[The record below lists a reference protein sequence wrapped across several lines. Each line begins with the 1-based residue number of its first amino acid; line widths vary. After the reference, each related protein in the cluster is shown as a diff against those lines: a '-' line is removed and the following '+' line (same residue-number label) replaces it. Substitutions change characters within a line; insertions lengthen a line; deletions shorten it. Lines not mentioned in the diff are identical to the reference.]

1 MVNYLVKILY
11 VIKNNNIC
19 YEEHS
24 TMKKTHL
31 RWLPAVFCSGML
43 AVAAAGCQKSYT
55 PPAGDF
61 RFDSFSER
69 ERSKADN
76 ILNSIKVLSL
86 EDAQKIALLNN
97 PSYISAFHSVTAAKM
112 RYYQSFSGYAPVISM
127 GAGVNGGITDMMSQK
142 HIANPQNDYSRG
154 VNMGISAN
162 WMLFDGLS
170 REFGV
175 MAAKHGY
182 SSAAALNED
191 SRRQL
196 LLAVAQAYYDILLA
210 NENRRIALED
220 MSFQLKNLRETEI
233 KHQYGAVPL
242 SDVLNFQIQ
251 VNQADSNRLTAEYN
265 YSTALYALAA
275 LMGYPEGTI
284 PDAIQFPEIKYESE
298 SLLLGVDTYLDM
310 ALANRPDLKAYREQ
324 LKISEYQLYQTY
336 SSFSPTI
343 SASASYALSSTKNIY
358 HGRNGGYSRSYDVQN
373 FDYGISANWVLF
385 NGFQRYN
392 ATREAKAAL
401 AIAEFSVAQAWL
413 GVVNDVRNA
422 YANYDVNIKQANLY
436 FAIRKLVF
444 EQRDL
449 VQAEYDAGQA
459 EIVRL
464 NEAQRNVVSAEG
476 TLVQAL
482 ANVQKARAQLEA
494 AANINNLGRGYQQV
508 SGAAVTL
515 DVLANNGMKATLEG
529 AADPAE
535 LARYLELDKGS
546 EAELNK
552 ALEIAPAE
560 NKTAGKAIP
569 SAAVGPMPKKK

>member
-1 MVNYLVKILY
+1 
-11 VIKNNNIC
+11 
-19 YEEHS
+19 
-24 TMKKTHL
+24 MKKTHL
-31 RWLPAVFCSGML
+31 RWLPAIACCGLL
-43 AVAAAGCQKSYT
+43 AVSATGCSKGYT
-55 PPAGDF
+55 PPAGDYK
-61 RFDSFSER
+61 FDTFSER
-69 ERSKADN
+69 ERSQADN
-76 ILNSIKVLSL
+76 ILRSIKTLSL

-97 PSYISAFHSVTAAKM
+97 PNYIAAYHSVNAAKM
-112 RYYQSFSGYAPVISM
+112 RYYKSFATYSPSFKMSAGWDGGIVDYKSQQGSKRNRSTNPNENYSSSFSGA
-127 GAGVNGGITDMMSQK
+127 
-142 HIANPQNDYSRG
+142 
-154 VNMGISAN
+154 ISAN

-170 REFGV
+170 REFGI
-175 MAAKHGY
+175 MAAKHSY
-182 SSAAALNED
+182 SSAVALND
-191 SRRQL
+191 NARRQL

-265 YSTALYALAA
+265 YSTALYTLAA

-284 PDAIQFPEIKYESE
+284 PDTIKFPEIKYESE
-298 SLLLGVDTYLDM
+298 SLLLSVDTYLDM
-310 ALANRPDLKAYREQ
+310 ALANRPDLKSYREQ

-336 SSFSPTI
+336 SAFSPQI
-343 SASASYALSSTKNIY
+343 NASASYSLTGSKTVY
-358 HGRNGGYSRSYDVQN
+358 HGSTAASQGGYSRSTDTQALS
-373 FDYGISANWVLF
+373 YGVSADWVIF

-392 ATREAKAAL
+392 AVREAKANL
-401 AIAEFSVAQAWL
+401 AISEFSTAQAWL
-413 GVVNDVRNA
+413 GVVNDVRTA

-494 AANINNLGRGYQQV
+494 AANVNNLGKGFESV

-515 DVLANNGMKATLEG
+515 EVLAKQGMQDNVTG
-529 AADPAE
+529 AADKE
-535 LARYLELDKGS
+535 EVDRYLAIAEAAAAEEAAAEVKQDVEEAADRKAIG
-546 EAELNK
+546 EAELK
-552 ALEIAPAE
+552 
-560 NKTAGKAIP
+560 KQGDF
-569 SAAVGPMPKKK
+569 VGPQPKK

>member
-1 MVNYLVKILY
+1 MK
-11 VIKNNNIC
+11 
-19 YEEHS
+19 HS
-24 TMKKTHL
+24 HL
-31 RWLPAVFCSGML
+31 RWLPAIACCGLL
-43 AVAAAGCQKSYT
+43 AVSAAGCSKGYT

-61 RFDSFSER
+61 KFDSFSER

-76 ILNSIKVLSL
+76 ILQSIKTLSL

-97 PSYISAFHSVTAAKM
+97 PNYIAAYHSVNAAKM
-112 RYYQSFSGYAPVISM
+112 RYYQAFASYSPTISM
-127 GAGVNGGITDMMSQK
+127 SAGWQGGITDYMSQQGSK
-142 HIANPQNDYSRG
+142 AHRPANPNQDYGSRFTGG
-154 VNMGISAN
+154 VSASLL
-162 WMLFDGLS
+162 LFDGLS
-170 REFGV
+170 REFGI
-175 MAAKHGY
+175 MAAKHSY
-182 SSAAALNED
+182 SSAVALND
-191 SRRQL
+191 NARRQL

-265 YSTALYALAA
+265 YSTALYTLAA

-284 PDAIQFPEIKYESE
+284 PDTIKFPEIKYESE
-298 SLLLGVDTYLDM
+298 SLLLSVDTYLDM
-310 ALANRPDLKAYREQ
+310 ALANRPDLKSYREQ

-336 SSFSPTI
+336 SAYSPVI
-343 SASASYALSSTKNIY
+343 RANASYSLTGSKDIY
-358 HGRNGGYSRSYDVQN
+358 HGRNGGYSRSVDTQ
-373 FDYGISANWVLF
+373 DLSYGVTAEWVIF

-392 ATREAKAAL
+392 ATREAKANL
-401 AIAEFSVAQAWL
+401 AIAEFSTAQAWL
-413 GVVNDVRNA
+413 SVVNDVRTA

-494 AANINNLGRGYQQV
+494 AANVNNLGKGYEQV

-515 DVLANNGMKATLEG
+515 EVLAKQGMQDNVTG
-529 AADPAE
+529 TADQE
-535 LARYLELDKGS
+535 EVNRYLTIAEE
-546 EAELNK
+546 EAAKEAAAAEKEDVEEDANRESLK
-552 ALEIAPAE
+552 EAE
-560 NKTAGKAIP
+560 NKAKAEF
-569 SAAVGPMPKKK
+569 VGPQPKK

>member
-1 MVNYLVKILY
+1 MK
-11 VIKNNNIC
+11 
-19 YEEHS
+19 HS
-24 TMKKTHL
+24 YL
-31 RWLPAVFCSGML
+31 RWLPAVVCGGLL
-43 AVAAAGCQKSYT
+43 AVTAAGCQKPYT
-55 PPAGDF
+55 APAGDF
-61 RFDSFSER
+61 SYDSFSER
-69 ERSKADN
+69 ERSKADT
-76 ILNSIKVLSL
+76 ILRSINTLSL
-86 EDAQKIALLNN
+86 ADAQKIALLNN
-97 PSYISAFHSVTAAKM
+97 PNYIAAYHSVNAAKM
-112 RYYQSFSGYAPVISM
+112 RYYQSFASYSPTVALK
-127 GAGVNGGITDMMSQK
+127 AGLQGSINDVTSQYNYG
-142 HIANPQNDYSRG
+142 NPQTDYYRNASFG
-154 VNMGISAN
+154 VSAS
-162 WMLFDGLS
+162 WLLFDGLS

-175 MAAKHGY
+175 MAAKHNY
-182 SSAAALNED
+182 SSSIALND
-191 SRRQL
+191 DARRQL

-265 YSTALYALAA
+265 YSTALYTLAA

-284 PDAIQFPEIKYESE
+284 PDAIKFPEIKYESE

-336 SSFSPTI
+336 SAFSPMVRAFGEYTLN
-343 SASASYALSSTKNIY
+343 ANKDYY
-358 HGRNGGYSRSYDVQN
+358 HGYNAGYNRRYDNQVLN
-373 FDYGISANWVLF
+373 YGLSAEWVLF

-392 ATREAKAAL
+392 ATREAQANM
-401 AIAEFSVAQAWL
+401 AIADFTVAQAWL
-413 GVVNDVRNA
+413 NVVNDVRTA

-494 AANINNLGRGYQQV
+494 AANINNLGRGFEKV
-508 SGAAVTL
+508 SGAEATL
-515 DVLANNGMKATLEG
+515 YVLDNNGMTPNVTG
-529 AADPAE
+529 IADPAE
-535 LARYLELDKGS
+535 VEKYLLLDQGT
-546 EAELNK
+546 EA
-552 ALEIAPAE
+552 ALEKVEKFKVDPEIVVESAPA
-560 NKTAGKAIP
+560 KPTSKAEAK
-569 SAAVGPMPKKK
+569 AAPKAEAKPAPKDFVGPVKQKK

>member
-1 MVNYLVKILY
+1 M
-11 VIKNNNIC
+11 
-19 YEEHS
+19 
-24 TMKKTHL
+24 
-31 RWLPAVFCSGML
+31 RWLPAVVCGGFL
-43 AVAAAGCQKSYT
+43 AIAVAGCQKPYT

-61 RFDSFSER
+61 KYDSFSER

-76 ILNSIKVLSL
+76 ILQSISTLSL

-97 PSYISAFHSVTAAKM
+97 PNYIAAYHSVNAAKM
-112 RYYQSFSGYAPVISM
+112 RYYQSFASYSPTISM
-127 GAGVNGGITDMMSQK
+127 SVGWSGGINDYMSQQGSVA
-142 HIANPQNDYSRG
+142 HRSTNPNQDYSSSFSGG
-154 VNMGISAN
+154 VSASLL
-162 WMLFDGLS
+162 LFDGLS

-175 MAAKHGY
+175 MAAKHNY
-182 SSAAALNED
+182 SSAMALNEN

-265 YSTALYALAA
+265 YSTALYTLAA

-284 PDAIQFPEIKYESE
+284 PDSIKFPEIKYESE

-310 ALANRPDLKAYREQ
+310 ALANRPDLKSYREQ
-324 LKISEYQLYQTY
+324 LKISEYQLYRSY
-336 SSFSPTI
+336 SAFSPTLR
-343 SASASYALSSTKNIY
+343 ASASYSLAGNKNIY
-358 HGRNGGYSRSYDVQN
+358 HGKYGGYSRSNDTQKLS
-373 FDYGISANWVLF
+373 YGISADWVIF

-392 ATREAKAAL
+392 ATREAQASL

-413 GVVNDVRNA
+413 GVVNDVRTA
-422 YANYDVNIKQANLY
+422 YANYDVNIKQANLF

-476 TLVQAL
+476 TLVRAL

-494 AANINNLGRGYQQV
+494 AANINNLGRGFEGV
-508 SGAAVTL
+508 SGASVTL
-515 DVLANNGMKATLEG
+515 EVLAKQGMQDNIAGTVDKNEVDRYLAIAKAAAAEEAAAAEAKDVKEAEERAAA
-529 AADPAE
+529 AADQA
-535 LARYLELDKGS
+535 
-546 EAELNK
+546 
-552 ALEIAPAE
+552 AP
-560 NKTAGKAIP
+560 KTDF
-569 SAAVGPMPKKK
+569 VGPQPKKQ

>member
-1 MVNYLVKILY
+1 MK
-11 VIKNNNIC
+11 
-19 YEEHS
+19 HS
-24 TMKKTHL
+24 YL
-31 RWLPAVFCSGML
+31 RWLPTLLCGGLL
-43 AVAAAGCQKSYT
+43 AVSATGCQKAYT

-61 RFDSFSER
+61 ACDSFSER
-69 ERSKADN
+69 ERSQADN
-76 ILNSIKVLSL
+76 ILRSVDTLTLS
-86 EDAQKIALLNN
+86 DAQKIALLNN
-97 PSYISAFHSVTAAKM
+97 PSYVAAYHSVNAAKM
-112 RYYQSFSGYAPVISM
+112 RYYQSFASYSPTVSLKAGLQGSVNDITSQHNYYNAQTDYFSSGSF
-127 GAGVNGGITDMMSQK
+127 
-142 HIANPQNDYSRG
+142 
-154 VNMGISAN
+154 GISAS

-170 REFGV
+170 REFGI
-175 MAAKHGY
+175 MAAKHNY
-182 SSAAALNED
+182 SSAAALND
-191 SRRQL
+191 DARRQL

-265 YSTALYALAA
+265 YSTALYTLAA

-284 PDAIQFPEIKYESE
+284 SDAIKFPEIKYESE
-298 SLLLGVDTYLDM
+298 SLLLSVDTYLDM

-336 SSFSPTI
+336 SAFSPTVR
-343 SASASYALSSTKNIY
+343 AFA
-358 HGRNGGYSRSYDVQN
+358 
-373 FDYGISANWVLF
+373 DYTISANHDYYHGYNSGSDRRYNNQVFNYGLSAEWVLF

-392 ATREAKAAL
+392 ATREAQANM
-401 AIAEFSVAQAWL
+401 AIADFTVAQAWL
-413 GVVNDVRNA
+413 NVVNDVRTA

-494 AANINNLGRGYQQV
+494 AANINNLGRGFEKV
-508 SGAAVTL
+508 NGA
-515 DVLANNGMKATLEG
+515 NATLYILDNKG
-529 AADPAE
+529 MGSNVTGTADPAE
-535 LARYLELDKGS
+535 VEKYLQLDRGS
-546 EAELNK
+546 EAQLEKVEEK
-552 ALEIAPAE
+552 AAEQAKAAPIE
-560 NKTAGKAIP
+560 KSQTVP
-569 SAAVGPMPKKK
+569 MEQTVSAKGFVGPTKQQKK

>member
-1 MVNYLVKILY
+1 LRIVK
-11 VIKNNNIC
+11 V
-19 YEEHS
+19 
-24 TMKKTHL
+24 MKQKHL
-31 RWLPAVFCSGML
+31 RWLPAIVCSGLL

-61 RFDSFSER
+61 SFDSFSER
-69 ERSKADN
+69 DRSKA
-76 ILNSIKVLSL
+76 NSILASIKTLSL
-86 EDAQKIALLNN
+86 DDAQKIALLNN
-97 PSYISAFHSVTAAKM
+97 PSYISAYHAVTAAKM
-112 RYYQSFSGYAPVISM
+112 RYYQSFAGYAPTIAVT
-127 GAGVNGGITDMMSQK
+127 GGFGGGINDVTSQRGYS
-142 HIANPQNDYSRG
+142 APESDYSLNG
-154 VNMGISAN
+154 NIGFSAN
-162 WMLFDGLS
+162 WLLFDGLS

-175 MAAKHGY
+175 MAAKHNY
-182 SSAAALNED
+182 SSAVALNENA
-191 SRRQL
+191 RRQL

-251 VNQADSNRLTAEYN
+251 VNEADSSRLTAEYN
-265 YSTALYALAA
+265 YSTALYTLAA

-284 PDAIQFPEIKYESE
+284 PDTIKFPEIKYESE
-298 SLLLGVDTYLDM
+298 SLLLNVYTYLDM
-310 ALANRPDLKAYREQ
+310 ALANRPDLKSYREQ

-336 SSFSPTI
+336 SAYSPTI
-343 SASASYALSSTKNIY
+343 RAYGSYTLNANSNDY
-358 HGRNGGYSRSYDVQN
+358 HGRFGGYDRRYNNQVFN
-373 FDYGISANWVLF
+373 YGLSAEWVLF

-392 ATREAKAAL
+392 ATREAKANL
-401 AIAEFSVAQAWL
+401 AVADFSVAQAWL
-413 GVVNDVRNA
+413 SVVNDVRIA

-494 AANINNLGRGYQQV
+494 AANINNLGRGYEKV

-515 DVLANNGMKATLEG
+515 DVLEKNGMKDNITGTADQTELDRYAALEQQDAERRQAEAEAKS
-529 AADPAE
+529 AAAENAEIPAE
-535 LARYLELDKGS
+535 KQQTPAAKTEVKSDK
-546 EAELNK
+546 
-552 ALEIAPAE
+552 
-560 NKTAGKAIP
+560 TDF
-569 SAAVGPMPKKK
+569 VGPQQPKK

>member
-1 MVNYLVKILY
+1 MK
-11 VIKNNNIC
+11 
-19 YEEHS
+19 HS
-24 TMKKTHL
+24 YL
-31 RWLPAVFCSGML
+31 RWLPAVACCGLL
-43 AVAAAGCQKSYT
+43 AVSAAGCSKGYT

-61 RFDSFSER
+61 KFDSFSER
-69 ERSKADN
+69 ERSKADT
-76 ILNSIKVLSL
+76 ILRSIKTLSL

-97 PSYISAFHSVTAAKM
+97 PNYVAAYHSVNAAKM
-112 RYYQSFSGYAPVISM
+112 RYYQSFASYSPTIALS
-127 GAGVNGGITDMMSQK
+127 AGWQGGITDYNSQRGSRG
-142 HIANPQNDYSRG
+142 HRSTNPQQEYSSRVSG
-154 VNMGISAN
+154 GISAS
-162 WMLFDGLS
+162 LLVFDGLS
-170 REFGV
+170 REFGI
-175 MAAKHGY
+175 MAAKHSY
-182 SSAAALNED
+182 SSSVALNEN

-196 LLAVAQAYYDILLA
+196 LLAVSQAYYDILLA

-265 YSTALYALAA
+265 YSTSLYTLAA

-284 PDAIQFPEIKYESE
+284 PDTIKFPEIKYESE
-298 SLLLGVDTYLDM
+298 SLLLSVDTYLDM
-310 ALANRPDLKAYREQ
+310 ALANRPDLKSYREQ

-336 SSFSPTI
+336 SAFAPVI
-343 SASASYALSSTKNIY
+343 RASASYSLTGSKNIY
-358 HGRNGGYSRSYDVQN
+358 HGSRAASQGGYSRSNDMQELN
-373 FDYGISANWVLF
+373 YGVSAEWVIF

-392 ATREAKAAL
+392 ATREAKENL
-401 AIAEFSVAQAWL
+401 AIAEFSTAQAWL
-413 GVVNDVRNA
+413 AVVNDVRTA

-494 AANINNLGRGYQQV
+494 AANINNLGRGFEGI

-515 DVLANNGMKATLEG
+515 EVLAKQGMQDNVAG
-529 AADPAE
+529 SADQDE
-535 LARYLELDKGS
+535 VDRYLAIAKAEAAEEAAKEEAEDVKEAEDRKAVG
-546 EAELNK
+546 EAELQK
-552 ALEIAPAE
+552 QSEI
-560 NKTAGKAIP
+560 
-569 SAAVGPMPKKK
+569 VGPQQPKK

>member
-1 MVNYLVKILY
+1 
-11 VIKNNNIC
+11 
-19 YEEHS
+19 
-24 TMKKTHL
+24 MKHTYL
-31 RWLPAVFCSGML
+31 RWLPAVACCGLL
-43 AVAAAGCQKSYT
+43 AVSAAGCTKGYT

-76 ILNSIKVLSL
+76 ILQSIKTLTL

-97 PSYISAFHSVTAAKM
+97 PSYVAAYHSINAAKM
-112 RYYQSFSGYAPVISM
+112 RYYQSFASYSPTISM
-127 GAGVNGGITDMMSQK
+127 SAGWQGGITDYMSQQGS
-142 HIANPQNDYSRG
+142 IAHRSTNPQQDYSSRFTG
-154 VNMGISAN
+154 GFSASLL
-162 WMLFDGLS
+162 LFDGLS
-170 REFGV
+170 REFGI
-175 MAAKHGY
+175 MAAKHSY
-182 SSAAALNED
+182 SSAVALND
-191 SRRQL
+191 NARRQL

-265 YSTALYALAA
+265 YSTALYTLAA

-284 PDAIQFPEIKYESE
+284 PDTISFPEIKYESE
-298 SLLLGVDTYLDM
+298 SLLLSVDTYLDM
-310 ALANRPDLKAYREQ
+310 ALANRPDLKSYREQ

-336 SSFSPTI
+336 SAFAPVI
-343 SASASYALSSTKNIY
+343 RANASYALTGSKNIY
-358 HGRNGGYSRSYDVQN
+358 HGKNGGYSRSNDTQSLS
-373 FDYGISANWVLF
+373 YGVSAEWVIF

-392 ATREAKAAL
+392 ATREAKANL
-401 AIAEFSVAQAWL
+401 AIAEFSVAQGWL
-413 GVVNDVRNA
+413 SVVNDVRTA

-494 AANINNLGRGYQQV
+494 AANVNNLGCGFEGV
-508 SGAAVTL
+508 SGASVTL
-515 DVLANNGMKATLEG
+515 EVLAKQGMQDNVSGT
-529 AADPAE
+529 ADKDE
-535 LARYLELDKGS
+535 VDRYLTIAAAEAAEEAAKAEAQDIKEDKDR
-546 EAELNK
+546 K
-552 ALEIAPAE
+552 ALNEVE
-560 NKTAGKAIP
+560 LQKQKDF
-569 SAAVGPMPKKK
+569 VGPLPKK

>member
-1 MVNYLVKILY
+1 
-11 VIKNNNIC
+11 
-19 YEEHS
+19 
-24 TMKKTHL
+24 MKHTQL
-31 RWLPAVFCSGML
+31 RWLPAVVCGGFL
-43 AVAAAGCQKSYT
+43 AIAAAGCQKPYT

-61 RFDSFSER
+61 KYDSFSER
-69 ERSKADN
+69 ERSKADT
-76 ILNSIKVLSL
+76 ILQSINTLSL

-97 PSYISAFHSVTAAKM
+97 PNYIAAYHSVNAAKM
-112 RYYQSFSGYAPVISM
+112 RYYQSFSLYSPTVVM
-127 GAGVNGGITDMMSQK
+127 NAGWSGGVTDYMSQQGSIGHRSK
-142 HIANPQNDYSRG
+142 NPNQDYSSRFTGG
-154 VNMGISAN
+154 VSASLL
-162 WMLFDGLS
+162 LFDGLS

-175 MAAKHGY
+175 MAAKHSY
-182 SSAAALNED
+182 NSAVALNEN

-265 YSTALYALAA
+265 YSTALYTLAA

-284 PDAIQFPEIKYESE
+284 PDAIKFPEIKYESE

-310 ALANRPDLKAYREQ
+310 ALANRPDLKGYREQ
-324 LKISEYQLYQTY
+324 LKISEYQLYQSY
-336 SSFSPTI
+336 SEFAPTI
-343 SASASYALSSTKNIY
+343 KASASYSLAGSKDIF
-358 HGRNGGYSRSYDVQN
+358 HGRNGGYSRSNDTQ
-373 FDYGISANWVLF
+373 DLSYGLSAEWVLF

-392 ATREAKAAL
+392 ATRAAQANL

-413 GVVNDVRNA
+413 GVVNDVRTA
-422 YANYDVNIKQANLY
+422 YANYDVNIKQANLF

-494 AANINNLGRGYQQV
+494 AANINNLGRGFENV

-515 DVLANNGMKATLEG
+515 EVLAKQGMQDNIAGTADQNEVDRYLAIAKQAAAEEAAAAEAEDVKEAEERAAA
-529 AADPAE
+529 AADKVEP
-535 LARYLELDKGS
+535 
-546 EAELNK
+546 K
-552 ALEIAPAE
+552 ADF
-560 NKTAGKAIP
+560 
-569 SAAVGPMPKKK
+569 VGPQPKNKK

>member
-1 MVNYLVKILY
+1 
-11 VIKNNNIC
+11 
-19 YEEHS
+19 
-24 TMKKTHL
+24 MKFERL
-31 RWLPAVFCSGML
+31 RWVPALVCGGLL
-43 AVAAAGCQKSYT
+43 AISFAGCQKAYT

-61 RFDSFSER
+61 KFDSFSER
-69 ERSKADN
+69 ERSQADD
-76 ILNSIKVLSL
+76 ILRSIETLDL
-86 EDAQKIALLNN
+86 ADAQKIALLNN
-97 PSYISAFHSVTAAKM
+97 PDYIAAFHSVNAAKM
-112 RYYQSFSGYAPVISM
+112 RYYQSFAGYSPTVALK
-127 GAGVNGGITDMMSQK
+127 AGVQGSINDVMSQNGNYLSAQTDYF
-142 HIANPQNDYSRG
+142 HNANF
-154 VNMGISAN
+154 GISAN

-175 MAAKHGY
+175 MAAKHNY
-182 SSAAALNED
+182 SSAVALNENA
-191 SRRQL
+191 RRQL

-265 YSTALYALAA
+265 YSTALYTLAA

-284 PDAIQFPEIKYESE
+284 PDTIKFPEIRYESE

-336 SSFSPTI
+336 SAFSPTI
-343 SASASYALSSTKNIY
+343 RAYGEYTLNANEDIY
-358 HGRNGGYSRSYDVQN
+358 HGYSRSNPRRYDNQV
-373 FDYGISANWVLF
+373 FSYGLSADWVLF
-385 NGFQRYN
+385 NGLQRYN
-392 ATREAKAAL
+392 ATREAQANL

-413 GVVNDVRNA
+413 SVVNDVRTA
-422 YANYDVNIKQANLY
+422 YANYDLNIKQANLY

-494 AANINNLGRGYQQV
+494 AANINNLGRGFEKV
-508 SGAAVTL
+508 SGAVVTL
-515 DVLANNGMKATLEG
+515 QVLEDDGMVPNVTG
-529 AADPAE
+529 TADPAE
-535 LARYLELDKGS
+535 VEKYLQLDKGS
-546 EAELNK
+546 EAAFEKAEESADEAKIQEIDNK
-552 ALEIAPAE
+552 VPAQEI
-560 NKTAGKAIP
+560 
-569 SAAVGPMPKKK
+569 VGPMPQK

>member
-1 MVNYLVKILY
+1 MK
-11 VIKNNNIC
+11 
-19 YEEHS
+19 HS
-24 TMKKTHL
+24 YL
-31 RWLPAVFCSGML
+31 RWLPAVACCGLL
-43 AVAAAGCQKSYT
+43 AVSATGCSKGYT

-61 RFDSFSER
+61 KFDSFSER

-76 ILNSIKVLSL
+76 ILQSIKTLTL

-97 PSYISAFHSVTAAKM
+97 PNYVAAYHSVNAAKM
-112 RYYQSFSGYAPVISM
+112 RYYQSFASYSPTISM
-127 GAGVNGGITDMMSQK
+127 SAGWSGGITDYMSQQGSAA
-142 HIANPQNDYSRG
+142 HRTSNPNQDYSSRFSGG
-154 VNMGISAN
+154 VSASLL
-162 WMLFDGLS
+162 LFDGLS
-170 REFGV
+170 REFGI
-175 MAAKHGY
+175 MAAKHNY
-182 SSAAALNED
+182 SSVVALNENA
-191 SRRQL
+191 RRQL

-265 YSTALYALAA
+265 YSTALYTLAA

-284 PDAIQFPEIKYESE
+284 PDTIKFPEIKYESE
-298 SLLLGVDTYLDM
+298 SLLLSVDTYLDM
-310 ALANRPDLKAYREQ
+310 ALANRPDLKSYREQ

-336 SSFSPTI
+336 SAFSPVI
-343 SASASYALSSTKNIY
+343 RASASYSLTGSKDIY
-358 HGRNGGYSRSYDVQN
+358 HGRNGGYSRSIDTQDLN
-373 FDYGISANWVLF
+373 YGVSAEWVIF

-392 ATREAKAAL
+392 ATREAKANL

-413 GVVNDVRNA
+413 SVVNDVRTA

-494 AANINNLGRGYQQV
+494 AANVNNLGRGFEGV
-508 SGAAVTL
+508 SGASVTL
-515 DVLANNGMKATLEG
+515 EVLAKQGMQDNVNGT
-529 AADPAE
+529 ADQDE
-535 LARYLELDKGS
+535 VNRYLAIAATEAAEEADKEEAQDIKEDADRKAVPQSELQKK
-546 EAELNK
+546 EEF
-552 ALEIAPAE
+552 
-560 NKTAGKAIP
+560 
-569 SAAVGPMPKKK
+569 VGPQPKK

>member
-1 MVNYLVKILY
+1 MKIY
-11 VIKNNNIC
+11 RK
-19 YEEHS
+19 
-24 TMKKTHL
+24 L
-31 RWLPAVFCSGML
+31 RWLPTVVCGGILVAV
-43 AVAAAGCQKSYT
+43 AAGCQKSYT

-61 RFDSFSER
+61 AYDTFSDR
-69 ERSKADN
+69 ERSQADN
-76 ILNSIKVLSL
+76 ILRSIDTLSL
-86 EDAQKIALLNN
+86 ADAQKIALLNN
-97 PSYISAFHSVTAAKM
+97 PNYIAAFHSVNAAKM
-112 RYYQSFSGYAPVISM
+112 RYYQAFASYSPTFSLKAGLQGNINDITSFY
-127 GAGVNGGITDMMSQK
+127 NYY
-142 HIANPQNDYSRG
+142 NPQTDYYHNANVG
-154 VNMGISAN
+154 LSAS

-170 REFGV
+170 REFGI
-175 MAAKHGY
+175 MAAKHNH
-182 SSAAALNED
+182 SSAVALNENA
-191 SRRQL
+191 RRQL

-265 YSTALYALAA
+265 YSTALYTLAA
-275 LMGYPEGTI
+275 LMGYPDGTI
-284 PDAIQFPEIKYESE
+284 PDAIKFPEIKFDSE
-298 SLLLGVDTYLDM
+298 SLLLSVDTYLDM

-336 SSFSPTI
+336 SAFSPTI
-343 SASASYALSSTKNIY
+343 RAYADYTLGTSEDIY
-358 HGRNGGYSRSYDVQN
+358 HGRYKSSNRRYANQAFGY
-373 FDYGISANWVLF
+373 GLTAEWVIF

-392 ATREAKAAL
+392 ATREAEANL

-413 GVVNDVRNA
+413 AVVNDVRTA
-422 YANYDVNIKQANLY
+422 YANYDINIKQANL
-436 FAIRKLVF
+436 FSAIRKLVF

-494 AANINNLGRGYQQV
+494 AANINNLGRGYEAV
-508 SGAAVTL
+508 SGAAVTF
-515 DVLANNGMKATLEG
+515 DVLENDGMKPNVDG
-529 AADPAE
+529 VADPAE
-535 LARYLELDKGS
+535 IQRYLQLDKGTEAELDKS
-546 EAELNK
+546 EGVPVTPIAETIP
-552 ALEIAPAE
+552 AAAE
-560 NKTAGKAIP
+560 NKTDF
-569 SAAVGPMPKKK
+569 VGPVQQKQ

>member
-1 MVNYLVKILY
+1 
-11 VIKNNNIC
+11 
-19 YEEHS
+19 
-24 TMKKTHL
+24 MKYKCL
-31 RWLPAVFCSGML
+31 RWLPAVVCGGLL
-43 AVAAAGCQKSYT
+43 AAVGAGCHKSYT

-61 RFDSFSER
+61 KFDSFSER
-69 ERSKADN
+69 ERGQADA
-76 ILNSIKVLSL
+76 ILKSIDTLTL
-86 EDAQKIALLNN
+86 ENAQKIALLNN
-97 PSYISAFHSVTAAKM
+97 PDYIAAFHSVNAAKM
-112 RYYQSFSGYAPVISM
+112 RYYQSFASYSPTVAIS
-127 GAGVNGGITDMMSQK
+127 AGWQGGITDYMSQQGSIG
-142 HIANPQNDYSRG
+142 HRSANPQQDYASRVTGG
-154 VNMGISAN
+154 VSASLL
-162 WMLFDGLS
+162 LFDGLS
-170 REFGV
+170 REFGI

-182 SSAAALNED
+182 SSSVALNENA
-191 SRRQL
+191 RRQL

-265 YSTALYALAA
+265 YSTALYTLAA
-275 LMGYPEGTI
+275 LMGYPEGTL
-284 PDAIQFPEIKYESE
+284 PDTIKFPEIKYESE
-298 SLLLGVDTYLDM
+298 SLLLSVDTYLDM

-336 SSFSPTI
+336 SAFSPTI
-343 SASASYALSSTKNIY
+343 RANASYSLAGSKDIY
-358 HGRNGGYSRSYDVQN
+358 HGRNGGYSRSIDTQ
-373 FDYGISANWVLF
+373 DLSYGVSADWVIF

-392 ATREAKAAL
+392 AVREAKANL
-401 AIAEFSVAQAWL
+401 AIAEFAVAQAWL
-413 GVVNDVRNA
+413 GVVNDVRTA

-494 AANINNLGRGYQQV
+494 AANINNLGKGYERF
-508 SGAAVTL
+508 SGAVVTL
-515 DVLANNGMKATLEG
+515 DVLDNNGMGPNVSGT
-529 AADPAE
+529 ADPAE
-535 LARYLELDKGS
+535 VERYIRLDDGS

-552 ALEIAPAE
+552 VEKIKTPEISVQDPQK
-560 NKTAGKAIP
+560 NKVQSP
-569 SAAVGPMPKKK
+569 EFVGPQPVKK